1 MEKKTVKIQQ
11 AKAILTKFKP
21 ATKVTGV
28 AAGQWVKDPTTGHWR
43 FIRQS
48 CSSRSPAKK
57 IKHIDLDANADE
69 SCYES
74 ADENSFDEGD

>member
-1 MEKKTVKIQQ
+1 
-11 AKAILTKFKP
+11 
-21 ATKVTGV
+21 
-28 AAGQWVKDPTTGHWR
+28 VKDPTTGHWR
-43 FIRQS
+43 FIRQN

-57 IKHIDLDANADE
+57 IKPIDLDANADE